1 MKEEWRIITIDNN
14 LFGDKYS
21 VSSFG
26 RVRNND
32 NGKILPVYEQNSGY
46 LIVHLSPR
54 GNSKNGTKN
63 RLVHRIVA
71 MTFLADSYTEKNN
84 EVNHIDGNKHNNSV
98 ENLEWCTRSYNLE
111 HGYRTGLYDEHRK
124 KVSEK
129 HSGRGN
135 PRAKKVICIETKEVF
150 DCIKDGAEAKNVT
163 RQGINKCL
171 KGIMKTTGGYHWM
184 YYDEYLKNKN
194 NEENDINE

>member
-1 MKEEWRIITIDNN
+1 MTIDDY
-14 LFGDKYS
+14 GDKYS
-21 VSSFG
+21 VSSLG
-26 RVRNND
+26 RIRNND
-32 NGKILPVYEQNSGY
+32 TWEILKTHEIKGGY
-46 LIVHLSPR
+46 LRVNLYPR
-54 GNSKNGTKN
+54 GNAKHGSKR

-71 MTFLADSYTEKNN
+71 FAFLYDDYIEGITTD
-84 EVNHIDGNKHNNSV
+84 VNHIDGNKHNNSV

-194 NEENDINE
+194 NEENDINEKH

>member
-1 MKEEWRIITIDNN
+1 MKEEWRIIAIDNN

-54 GNSKNGTKN
+54 GNSKNGTKH

-111 HGYRTGLYDEHRK
+111 HGYRTGLYDEGRK

-129 HSGRGN
+129 HSGQGN

-150 DCIKDGAEAKNVT
+150 NCIKDGAEAKNVS

-184 YYDEYLKNKN
+184 YYDEYLKNTNK
-194 NEENDINE
+194 EENDINE